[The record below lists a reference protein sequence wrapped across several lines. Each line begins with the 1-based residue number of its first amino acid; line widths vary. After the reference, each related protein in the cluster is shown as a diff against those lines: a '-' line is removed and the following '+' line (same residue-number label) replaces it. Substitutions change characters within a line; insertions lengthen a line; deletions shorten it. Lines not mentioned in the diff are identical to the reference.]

1 MKKYLLVI
9 LVAVSIASCSK
20 DSLHEQN
27 DEFFKS
33 TEELDKRVTEMYE
46 FLNLMFNDPR
56 EYCYYLGG
64 DDVTS
69 NPAMNSGYY
78 MVFDLFAPRSGGWYG
93 NSYTFWYSCYNSIS
107 QTSTIIMNLE
117 KAESNPK
124 IPESRR
130 QSALGQAYFIRGL
143 TNYFLTRIWGEIPLI
158 TDPNVS
164 DYNKNA
170 SFTEIYDLIVSDLNK
185 AESILP
191 DNWKNDPDATELEK
205 STYYARPTTGSAKAL
220 LASVYL
226 NMAGFP
232 LKEISNYSLAVA
244 KAKEVIDNKSKYGYD
259 LLPGFADL
267 WLNANNIN
275 KETVFG
281 CFYNRQ
287 VDPAVSFAMTNMV
300 CPLVHKPANLGG
312 GWGDLYAELAFFDEF
327 PSGPRKDATF
337 LTEAQKSPADQPIP
351 WQDFRSQ
358 HPHFKKWLDIEG
370 FSYDNMDQYIDW
382 RSSRTIMIIRY
393 AEVLLTYAESKAMS
407 DGPDASA
414 YEAINHVRNRAG
426 LSDLIPGLTATTF
439 RDSVIKERKW
449 EFAGNEPNSRW
460 FDMVRT
466 ETVESATSVRDPEE
480 TPLMNQPDKSFYFA
494 PAPP

>member
-1 MKKYLLVI
+1 MKKYILVI

-20 DSLHEQN
+20 DPLHEEKN
-27 DEFFKS
+27 EFFKS
-33 TEELDKRVTEMYE
+33 TEDLDQWVTEMYE

-56 EYCYYLGG
+56 GFCYYLGG

-69 NPAMNSGYY
+69 NPAMNSGHYR
-78 MVFDLFAPRSGGWYG
+78 VFDLFAPRSEGWYG
-93 NSYTFWYSCYNSIS
+93 TSYTFWYSCYNSIS

-117 KAESNPK
+117 KPDSNPK
-124 IPESRR
+124 IPESRK
-130 QSALGQAYFIRGL
+130 QSALGQAYFVRAL

-205 STYYARPTTGSAKAL
+205 STYYTRPTTGSAKAL

-232 LKEISNYSLAVA
+232 LRETSNYVLAA
-244 KAKEVIDNKSKYGYD
+244 TKAKEVINNKSNYGYD
-259 LLPGFADL
+259 LQPDFADL
-267 WLNANNIN
+267 WLNANNVN
-275 KETVFG
+275 RETVFG
-281 CFYNRQ
+281 CFYNHLA
-287 VDPAVSFAMTNMV
+287 DPDGSPASLNLV
-300 CPLVHKPANLGG
+300 CPLPYKPEDFGG
-312 GWGDLYAELAFFDEF
+312 GWGDIYAELTFFKKF
-327 PSGPRKDATF
+327 PEGPRKNATF
-337 LTEAQKSPADQPIP
+337 LTEAKNSPSEPVIS
-351 WQDFRSQ
+351 WQNFTRQ
-358 HPHFKKWLDIEG
+358 HPYYKKWLDVEG
-370 FSYDNMDQYIDW
+370 FSYDNMGQYIDW
-382 RSSRTIMIIRY
+382 CSSRTMMIIRY
-393 AEVLLTYAESKAMS
+393 AEVLLIYAESKAMS

-414 YEAINHVRNRAG
+414 YEAINLVRNRAG
-426 LSDLIPGLTATTF
+426 LSDLVPGLTATTF
-439 RDSVIKERKW
+439 RDSVINERKW

-466 ETVESATSVRDPEE
+466 ETVEEATSKRDPKE
-480 TPLMNQPDKSFYFA
+480 TPLMNQPDISFYFA
-494 PAPP
+494 PTPP